1 MQIFYRVTTIVS
13 ICDLVNKS
21 QSCYKYYEVR
31 ELTRPAD
38 LPKEYLIDIGQ
49 RIRGQRK
56 RLNLTQQQAAE
67 LLGVSPNFYG
77 KVERG
82 IHGFSYPSLIKL
94 PQVLHVS
101 LDYIFTG
108 KVHADSQNPILD
120 ITNDAPDEKRIY
132 LENMLRWASYLYRE
146 EPDK

>member
-82 IHGFSYPSLIKL
+82 IP
-94 PQVLHVS
+94 P
-101 LDYIFTG
+101 
-108 KVHADSQNPILD
+108 
-120 ITNDAPDEKRIY
+120 
-132 LENMLRWASYLYRE
+132 
-146 EPDK
+146 

>member
-1 MQIFYRVTTIVS
+1 M
-13 ICDLVNKS
+13 
-21 QSCYKYYEVR
+21 
-31 ELTRPAD
+31 TRPAD

-82 IHGFSYPSLIKL
+82 IP
-94 PQVLHVS
+94 P
-101 LDYIFTG
+101 
-108 KVHADSQNPILD
+108 
-120 ITNDAPDEKRIY
+120 
-132 LENMLRWASYLYRE
+132 
-146 EPDK
+146 